1 LSELEGAVWG
11 FSFWGVLGI
20 FIFVRSGCLFIK
32 RLVTGAVELIYT
44 GGIVKIVKVVKFVK
58 IVKIVKFVVKDRDS
72 LFDSCL
78 SFPMYSLSMM
88 KTANP

>member
-1 LSELEGAVWG
+1 MSELEGAVWG

-20 FIFVRSGCLFIK
+20 FIFVCSGCLFIK

-58 IVKIVKFVVKDRDS
+58 ILKFFVKDRDS